1 MFFFSKAPLGLSL
14 IFSSGKKVTPVLLC
28 PLITAVF
35 AGALE
40 VRKKWLVTALNFTS
54 VLVSKR

>member
-1 MFFFSKAPLGLSL
+1 M
-14 IFSSGKKVTPVLLC
+14 VTPVLLC

-54 VLVSKR
+54 VLVNKR